1 MAKLKLSTL
10 KPRLSMV
17 GPRLAVAP
25 TPSAKRM
32 TGRRLQ
38 DRRLR
43 IWSADPHCAHCG
55 RLTMFP
61 GGFELDHKVGL
72 FDGGADSDE
81 NTQVLCVYR
90 ADDGPKTG
98 CHDLK
103 TRADLG
109 YRSKA

>member
-10 KPRLSMV
+10 KPRLAMA
-17 GPRLAVAP
+17 GPKIAAAP
-25 TPSAKRM
+25 TPTAKRM

-43 IWSADPHCAHCG
+43 IWSANPHCAHCG
-55 RLTMFP
+55 RLTLFP

-72 FDGGADSDE
+72 FDNGADTDE

-90 ADDGPKTG
+90 GDDGRKSG

-109 YRSKA
+109 YRARA